1 VSELAVDSTDPVV
14 VKKRYS
20 AFFNTVL
27 DETLARLE
35 PDSLILA
42 GINTHAC
49 VRMTAIDAYQRDW
62 RVVLAVDCLDS
73 YDREHH
79 EISLRHM
86 QGKIAALMSN
96 DEIRKELETARLY
109 ILDLNQHPASGR
121 SVRPLLAQGADQS
134 SVDMRESGM

>member
-1 VSELAVDSTDPVV
+1 M
-14 VKKRYS
+14 
-20 AFFNTVL
+20 
-27 DETLARLE
+27 
-35 PDSLILA
+35 I
-42 GINTHAC
+42 
-49 VRMTAIDAYQRDW
+49 AIDAYQRDW

-134 SVDMRESGM
+134 GVDMRESGCEHRCGRKVSANLGQI